1 MTTLYLNMQT
11 NDLVMQRWFKNQR
24 NLHQSLRLLL
34 QLGEIIELD
43 EALQTTIKEE
53 MLNNKRASQAKNSIS
68 KYYQVR
74 CHESDG
80 EIFDSLKNRK
90 QRNKY
95 IYSLIYL
102 DILHFGTK
110 DFTTHCFD
118 LIRVFMPE
126 IGLER
131 VKPSSIPQ
139 PEVNLTAT
147 MPEPQVVPNPNPID
161 DIPKPDPKEVV
172 LVNTQPAEAYK
183 PEPSFEPNIQQKETT
198 NVFDQ
203 AFSTLNN
210 APKPSSSKKDV
221 FHLFE
226 DVKPK
231 NSDPTEEEDEK
242 ANDMMQKLLAMRR
255 Q

>member
-1 MTTLYLNMQT
+1 MATLFLNMQT

-34 QLGEIIELD
+34 QLGEIIVLD
-43 EALQTTIKEE
+43 DATQTEIKEE
-53 MLNNKRASQAKNSIS
+53 MLNNKRLSQEQNSIS
-68 KYYQVR
+68 KYYQFR

-80 EIFDSLKNRK
+80 DIFESLKDKK

-95 IYSLIYL
+95 VYRLIYL

-118 LIRVFMPE
+118 LMRVFMPE

-139 PEVNLTAT
+139 PEVNLTAV
-147 MPEPQVVPNPNPID
+147 MPEPQIVQNPNPLD
-161 DIPKPDPKEVV
+161 DMPKPEPTEVV
-172 LVNTQPAEAYK
+172 LVNTQPAEDYK
-183 PEPSFEPNIQQKETT
+183 PEPIFEPIAKPEINSTFNQAVSALSETHS
-198 NVFDQ
+198 VH
-203 AFSTLNN
+203 
-210 APKPSSSKKDV
+210 SSKKNM